1 MRARNIKPGLYKNED
16 LAECSVWA
24 RLIFPGLWM
33 MADRAGR
40 LEDRPKRIKAEL
52 LPFDSEDVDSL
63 LAELARFGLI
73 RRYEVDGQRL
83 IWIPGFSKHRTPH
96 IKEAKSEF
104 PPHPEDVDS
113 CLGSGE
119 NQIGTVQAP
128 DKHQTSTN
136 LGSGEHPL
144 IPDSGFLIP
153 DSSSPEEKD
162 KKNINPELA
171 EFVGT
176 FQAYAIQLHGNTAP
190 KITPSSTRQSE
201 DCVDK
206 LMRIDGFALADIRSA
221 MRWAV
226 KDTFWSPNARSLAQ
240 LRNKGKNGLTKFQS
254 IYAAWKRETGGGDD
268 DVPIGDMAALR
279 AEAIRKYGPGAG

>member
-1 MRARNIKPGLYKNED
+1 MSDHKGFFLYLDQYKPIQKLTKEQKGELLEAMFAFNSGEDFEFSDPLVEMAFGFFEQTFERDQQRYADKCAKMRANAAKKQ
-16 LAECSVWA
+16 V
-24 RLIFPGLWM
+24 
-33 MADRAGR
+33 
-40 LEDRPKRIKAEL
+40 KAEGSNCNQKQ
-52 LPFDSEDVDSL
+52 PDASESTQQQ
-63 LAELARFGLI
+63 EQKQ
-73 RRYEVDGQRL
+73 EQ
-83 IWIPGFSKHRTPH
+83 KQEK
-96 IKEAKSEF
+96 KE
-104 PPHPEDVDS
+104 
-113 CLGSGE
+113 
-119 NQIGTVQAP
+119 
-128 DKHQTSTN
+128 
-136 LGSGEHPL
+136 
-144 IPDSGFLIP
+144 
-153 DSSSPEEKD
+153 EEY
-162 KKNINPELA
+162 INPELA

-206 LMRIDGFALADIRSA
+206 LMRIDGFALADIRAA